1 MSGTKKK
8 KEKNDSFLS
17 TREAAEIS
25 GFSSRHIQN
34 LITRGDM
41 SATRGH
47 DGRYLIEKS
56 EFYRV
61 FPDAHEQRMVPHD
74 NEIIEKYSENVLL
87 EAENKFLKE
96 MLAEKD
102 RRITEKDAQNE
113 FLHKQLEVAAT
124 EKAMLLET
132 IGSNQKMLEYSS
144 NVKKKRFLGLF
155 KF

>member
-1 MSGTKKK
+1 MIGTKKK
-8 KEKNDSFLS
+8 KDKNDSFLS

-34 LITRGDM
+34 LITRGNM
-41 SATRGH
+41 SATRSH
-47 DGRYLIEKS
+47 DGRYLIDKS

-61 FPDAHEQRMVPHD
+61 FPDAHEQRMMPHD

-87 EAENKFLKE
+87 ESENKFLKE

-113 FLHKQLEVAAT
+113 FLHKQLEMAAI
-124 EKAMLLET
+124 EKTMLLET
-132 IGSNQKMLEYSS
+132 IGSNQKMIEHTS
-144 NVKKKRFLGLF
+144 NVKKRRFLGLF

>member
-1 MSGTKKK
+1 MIGTKKK
-8 KEKNDSFLS
+8 KDKNDSFLS

-34 LITRGDM
+34 LITRGNM
-41 SATRGH
+41 SATRSH

-61 FPDAHEQRMVPHD
+61 FPDAHEQRMVPRD

-87 EAENKFLKE
+87 ESENKFLKE

-113 FLHKQLEVAAT
+113 FLHKQLEMAAT

-132 IGSNQKMLEYSS
+132 IVSNQKMLEYSS